1 MTAALKISQKYKTDK
16 VNSKKIKDKQKLV
29 LEYAPLVKTI
39 AKRIAGRLPP
49 NVNLDDL
56 ISAGIV
62 GLMDAIEKWDPQRQ
76 TKLRTYAEFRIKGA
90 ILDELRNQD
99 WISRTQRDRIKF
111 LEKIVRDLE
120 QDLGRSPSEQEIA
133 QSLNMSLE
141 EYQNF
146 FESCAPVTLISL
158 DEQVFDDGDK
168 KKLIDS
174 IKADLKSIPENLIAV
189 KKLQR
194 VIRKAITNLPE
205 KYKMVISLHY
215 YEELNFKEVA
225 EVLGL
230 TESRVSQIH
239 KLAIINLKNQVNNML
254 KNEDLSADP

>member
-1 MTAALKISQKYKTDK
+1 M
-16 VNSKKIKDKQKLV
+16 
-29 LEYAPLVKTI
+29 
-39 AKRIAGRLPP
+39 
-49 NVNLDDL
+49 NLDDL

-146 FESCAPVTLISL
+146 LNPVH
-158 DEQVFDDGDK
+158 
-168 KKLIDS
+168 
-174 IKADLKSIPENLIAV
+174 P
-189 KKLQR
+189 
-194 VIRKAITNLPE
+194 
-205 KYKMVISLHY
+205 
-215 YEELNFKEVA
+215 
-225 EVLGL
+225 
-230 TESRVSQIH
+230 
-239 KLAIINLKNQVNNML
+239 
-254 KNEDLSADP
+254 

>member
-1 MTAALKISQKYKTDK
+1 M
-16 VNSKKIKDKQKLV
+16 
-29 LEYAPLVKTI
+29 
-39 AKRIAGRLPP
+39 
-49 NVNLDDL
+49 
-56 ISAGIV
+56 
-62 GLMDAIEKWDPQRQ
+62 
-76 TKLRTYAEFRIKGA
+76 
-90 ILDELRNQD
+90 
-99 WISRTQRDRIKF
+99 
-111 LEKIVRDLE
+111 
-120 QDLGRSPSEQEIA
+120 
-133 QSLNMSLE
+133 
-141 EYQNF
+141 
-146 FESCAPVTLISL
+146 
-158 DEQVFDDGDK
+158 
-168 KKLIDS
+168 
-174 IKADLKSIPENLIAV
+174 